1 MRHKTSIVVRLTGFS
16 PELLR
21 SWERRHS
28 LLAPERTEGGHR
40 LYTDDDLAVLAEVRR
55 LRAQGRSIGAIAREG
70 RAQLLDLRRR
80 RLSGEESSR
89 PESPRSGFRRLLT
102 SKELQASRAD
112 LIRAAIQVDS
122 DRFARSVGALKD
134 GGRPRQFVPEILA
147 PVSVRIGELWLEGV
161 CSVAGEHMATSLIA
175 GCLLELLAGQV
186 AATPADSGSRIVCA
200 GLPGE
205 RHENPGLFWA
215 LKQTWAGHR
224 VVWLGIDLPLDEL
237 DRACELLLPAEV
249 HLSVT
254 LPRTLQACRSELRD
268 FERRWSGRAVVRVG
282 GAGVEQA
289 AASPA

>member
-1 MRHKTSIVVRLTGFS
+1 MVDHTPLVAPYLGSDARLGTN
-16 PELLR
+16 PIC
-21 SWERRHS
+21 
-28 LLAPERTEGGHR
+28 
-40 LYTDDDLAVLAEVRR
+40 LAVP
-55 LRAQGRSIGAIAREG
+55 GGTRSAPL
-70 RAQLLDLRRR
+70 LLD
-80 RLSGEESSR
+80 
-89 PESPRSGFRRLLT
+89 
-102 SKELQASRAD
+102 
-112 LIRAAIQVDS
+112 
-122 DRFARSVGALKD
+122 
-134 GGRPRQFVPEILA
+134 
-147 PVSVRIGELWLEGV
+147 
-161 CSVAGEHMATSLIA
+161 MATSLIA